1 MSGAGDSAGRAL
13 AIKPVVQ
20 GPDTETVA
28 RRLGAVERQDASR
41 RETSEARGSTLRRV
55 LPDLPSAG
63 PPARGWERDTGD
75 AVRRPATGLLRPG
88 RFEGGD
94 GQARIDLRVDAEEP
108 GWVSGDIFRRGAD
121 GDTWVA
127 SFRLAPG
134 VSGALGRT
142 LAIVA
147 EDRYGVTAQG
157 TVLLEDDTGLLLL
170 RLMLYARLDGLPY
183 NRPIVMALAHAGPG
197 MRRLGLEIERE
208 TGVDPLP
215 AVPVDGV
222 PISLEAVLA
231 AAGYD
236 VSTAGTAD
244 ILPPAPSDGWGEKS
258 LIDLMEDFAQSDI
271 SAPGFAL
278 RVLLLSR
285 SNRPGL
291 LGIMFDHRD
300 EMPRQGCAVFAHEI
314 IDRVPQYR
322 QATKLLQTTVH
333 EIGHALNLVHRFER
347 AVGKADSL
355 SPMNYDW
362 RFGGGDRVADYWRD
376 FRFRF
381 DPDELGFLRH
391 GTWRATVPGG
401 SDFHSA
407 RYWAEGDGGY
417 SPYVPERPLPG
428 WELSLVEPV
437 SGPVFAFGQP
447 VVLGVR
453 LTNRTG
459 QALRVPGILLD
470 TKAGFLEILI
480 ERESGK
486 GGRRGEPHAFH
497 AIMHRCFDIE
507 EMGMNS
513 VLAPNGMIEDNVH
526 LHFGMSGF
534 AFAEPGNYCVTAV
547 LGVPSGTERAERIT
561 RSQSLRLRISMPRTR
576 EEENEALTL
585 FDERIGLYLALGGTD
600 RLDDAIGGQ
609 LEEVVA
615 RRTRRTSSGFVRD
628 PLAVHITRARGFN
641 ASRAAYRLREGKIHP
656 RLPRIEEAVKLFA
669 TLDRRSLSCFD
680 CSTREKTMVFKTKLE
695 AAVAED
701 ERGRLG
707 APTRATPAGDG

>member
-1 MSGAGDSAGRAL
+1 MSGAGDRAGRAL
-13 AIKPVVQ
+13 AIEPVAQ
-20 GPDTETVA
+20 GPDIETVA
-28 RRLGAVERQDASR
+28 RRLGGVERQDAMR
-41 RETSEARGSTLRRV
+41 RETGDSRGSTLRRI
-55 LPDLPSAG
+55 LPELPSVV
-63 PPARGWERDTGD
+63 PPGTGWERDTGD
-75 AVRRPATGLLRPG
+75 AVRRPATGLFRPG

-94 GQARIDLRVDAEEP
+94 GQARIDLRVDAEET
-108 GWVSGDIFRRGAD
+108 GWLSGDIFRRDGN

-134 VSGALGRT
+134 VSGALGRP

-147 EDRYGVTAQG
+147 EDRYGATAEG
-157 TVLLEDDTGLLLL
+157 TVLLEDEAGLLLL
-170 RLMLYARLDGLPY
+170 RLMLHARLDGLPY
-183 NRPIVMALAHAGPG
+183 NRPIVMALALVGPG

-215 AVPVDGV
+215 AILVDGASL
-222 PISLEAVLA
+222 SLEAVLA
-231 AAGYD
+231 EAGYD
-236 VSTAGTAD
+236 VETAGTAD
-244 ILPPAPSDGWGEKS
+244 ILPPAPEGGWGEKS

-285 SNRPGL
+285 SNRSGL

-300 EMPRQGCAVFAHEI
+300 EMPRQGCAVFAQEI
-314 IDRVPQYR
+314 IDRVPQHR
-322 QATKLLQTTVH
+322 QTTKLLQTTVH

-347 AVGKADSL
+347 VVGKADSL

-362 RFGGGDRVADYWRD
+362 RFGGGGRVADYWRD

-381 DPDELGFLRH
+381 DADELGFLRH

-428 WELSLVEPV
+428 WELSLVEPI

-459 QALRVPGILLD
+459 RVQRVPSMLLD

-480 ERESGK
+480 ERESGR

-497 AIMHRCFDIE
+497 AMMHRCFDIE
-507 EMGMNS
+507 ETATNS
-513 VLAPNGMIEDNVH
+513 LLAPNGTIEDNVH

-534 AFAEPGNYCVTAV
+534 AFAEPGNYRVTAV
-547 LGVPSGTERAERIT
+547 LAVPSSTERAERIT
-561 RSQSLRLRISMPRTR
+561 RSRSLRLRISTPRTR

-600 RLDDAIGGQ
+600 RLDEAIGGE
-609 LEEVVA
+609 LEDLVA
-615 RRTRRTSSGFVRD
+615 RRTRRVSSGFVRD

-641 ASRAAYRLREGKIHP
+641 ASRAAYRLRERKIHQRP
-656 RLPRIEEAVKLFA
+656 PRIEDAAKLFA
-669 TLDRRSLSCFD
+669 ALDLRSLSCFD
-680 CSTREKTMVFKTKLE
+680 CITREKTMAFKIRLE
-695 AAVAED
+695 AAVAE
-701 ERGRLG
+701 E
-707 APTRATPAGDG
+707 

>member
-13 AIKPVVQ
+13 AIEPVVR

-28 RRLGAVERQDASR
+28 RRLGAVERRDASR
-41 RETSEARGSTLRRV
+41 REASDACGSTLRRV
-55 LPDLPSAG
+55 LPELPSAV
-63 PPARGWERDTGD
+63 PPATRWERDTGD
-75 AVRRPATGLLRPG
+75 TARRSATKPLRPG
-88 RFEGGD
+88 RFEGSD
-94 GQARIDLRVDAEEP
+94 GQARIDLRVDAEEL
-108 GWVSGDIFRRGAD
+108 GWLSGDIFRCGAE

-134 VSGALGRT
+134 VGGAFRRP

-147 EDRYGVTAQG
+147 EDRYGATAEG
-157 TVLLEDDTGLLLL
+157 VVLLEDDMDVLIL
-170 RLMLYARLDGLPY
+170 RLMIHTRLDGLPY
-183 NRPIVMALAHAGPG
+183 NRPIVMTLAHAGPG
-197 MRRLGLEIERE
+197 MRRLSLEIERE

-215 AVPVDGV
+215 AVPLDGASL
-222 PISLEAVLA
+222 SLEAVLA

-236 VSTAGTAD
+236 VETAGIAN
-244 ILPPAPSDGWGEKS
+244 ILPRAPKSGWGEKS
-258 LIDLMEDFAQSDI
+258 LIDLMEDFAQSDT
-271 SAPGFAL
+271 SVPGFAL

-314 IDRVPQYR
+314 TDRVPQHR
-322 QATKLLQTTVH
+322 QTTKLLQTTVH

-347 AVGKADSL
+347 AVGKVDSL

-362 RFGGGDRVADYWRD
+362 RFGGGGRVAEYWRD

-381 DPDELGFLRH
+381 DKDELGFLRH
-391 GTWRATVPGG
+391 GIWRATVPGG

-437 SGPVFAFGQP
+437 GGPVFAFGQP

-459 QALRVPGILLD
+459 RAQRVPGMLLD

-480 ERESGK
+480 ERESGG
-486 GGRRGEPHAFH
+486 GGRRDEPHAFH

-507 EMGMNS
+507 ATAMSS
-513 VLAPNGMIEDNVH
+513 VLAPNGTIEDNVH
-526 LHFGMSGF
+526 LHFGVSGF
-534 AFAEPGNYCVTAV
+534 TFAEPGNYRVTAV
-547 LGVPSGTERAERIT
+547 LALPSSTERAERLT
-561 RSQSLRLRISMPRTR
+561 CSQSLRLRISVPQTR
-576 EEENEALTL
+576 EEEKEALTL

-600 RLDDAIGGQ
+600 RLDEAIGGK
-609 LEEVVA
+609 LDELVT
-615 RRTRRTSSGFVRD
+615 RRTRRARSGFVRD

-641 ASRAAYRLREGKIHP
+641 ASRASYRLREGEIDHRP
-656 RLPRIEEAVKLFA
+656 PHVEQAVKLFA
-669 TLDRRSLSCFD
+669 ALDLRSLSCFD
-680 CSTREKTMVFKTKLE
+680 CITREKTMAFKTRLE
-695 AAVAED
+695 SAVVD
-701 ERGRLG
+701 N
-707 APTRATPAGDG
+707 